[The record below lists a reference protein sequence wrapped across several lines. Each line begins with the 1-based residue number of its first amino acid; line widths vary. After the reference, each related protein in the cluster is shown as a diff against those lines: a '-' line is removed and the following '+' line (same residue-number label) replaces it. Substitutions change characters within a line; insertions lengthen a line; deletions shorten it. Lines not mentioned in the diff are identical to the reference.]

1 MRSRDWLRA
10 PPAIILA
17 LWPAAA
23 EAAGAGSANGW
34 LAAVIGGLGVALLA
48 AGAILVGMRRRIAGL
63 SRQGAAAA
71 GRAERVSGLMD
82 SAADG
87 RWLWPAG
94 RSAGNPAAEGT
105 IAPALAEAL
114 GLAPD
119 ADWAQ
124 FRDRLAGDRRG
135 ALDQAVTALHQDG
148 APFDLTCDAG
158 EISLRLCG
166 RRVATA
172 GGATDA
178 VWAHDVTAAA
188 HALAQAHDATRRTAQ
203 QRDGFKAM
211 LDALPLPV
219 WRRRADLQLD
229 WCNAAYAEA
238 VGDDPVGVVESG
250 RELAAGAIDGHGRG
264 LADRARNTR
273 LAQSES
279 HPVVVD
285 GTRRLFDFTELPL
298 KSADGE
304 AAGIGGYALDCTGL
318 EETQQE
324 LARHIAA
331 HGEVLE
337 RLGSAV
343 AIYGADTRLKFFNR
357 AYVQLWGL
365 DEQWLGGEPTLGEVL
380 EALRERRRLP
390 EFADFQAFKQD
401 QLKLFTSM
409 IEPMEEL
416 VYRPDDTTIRQVLSP
431 HPFGGL
437 IFIFEDVTDRLA
449 LERSYDTLSAVQ
461 LETINNLHEGVA
473 VFGSDGR
480 LKLSN
485 PAFARLW
492 GLAPE
497 DLADGRHVADLA
509 EKTKRFFSRFGD
521 WPTVKPKVI
530 SRVFEAESHSG
541 QFERSD
547 GSVLS
552 YACVPLPDG
561 ACLMSYLDVTDSV
574 RVERAL
580 RDRNEALEMA
590 DHLKTEFIANVSYEL
605 RTPLNVIIGFTEIL
619 ARSYFGTLN
628 EKQDEYIQGIL
639 ESSQRLLALINDIL
653 DLASIEAGHMRLE
666 VAPVELHRL
675 LKGVVD
681 LAGGRARELDLT
693 LTLECADDIGV
704 LIADERRLK
713 QAMFNLV
720 SNAIKFTQSG
730 GTVTV
735 SGRRE
740 SVEPAGEVVL
750 EVADSGS
757 GIAEAHQ
764 QKVFE
769 KFYRVDPQ
777 ARESGTG
784 LGLSLVKSLIELHG
798 GRVEVV
804 SHPDQGTRVACHLP
818 ARARDGGP
826 DPTPAA
832 RDKTADG

>member
-1 MRSRDWLRA
+1 MV
-10 PPAIILA
+10 LA

-23 EAAGAGSANGW
+23 QAAGDGSADGW
-34 LAAVIGGLGVALLA
+34 LVAVVGGLGIALA
-48 AGAILVGMRRRIAGL
+48 AAVAILVGMRRRFAGQL
-63 SRQGAAAA
+63 RQGAAATA
-71 GRAERVSGLMD
+71 RAAHVSGLLD
-82 SAADG
+82 AAADG

-94 RSAGNPAAEGT
+94 RSVPADEPTAAGRC
-105 IAPALAEAL
+105 APGLAEAL

-135 ALDQAVTALHQDG
+135 ALDQAFTALRRDG
-148 APFDLTCDAG
+148 TPFDLTLDAAAG
-158 EISLRLCG
+158 AVGLRLWG
-166 RRVATA
+166 RRVAA
-172 GGATDA
+172 ADGATDA
-178 VWAHDVTAAA
+178 VWAQDVTADAK
-188 HALAQAHDATRRTAQ
+188 ALAEARDATLRTAQ

-219 WRRRADLQLD
+219 WHRRTDLHLD
-229 WCNAAYAEA
+229 WCNAAYADA
-238 VGDDPVGVVESG
+238 VGDGPTQVVESG

-264 LADRARNTR
+264 LAERARNTR

-285 GTRRLFDFTELPL
+285 GARRLFDFTELPL
-298 KSADGE
+298 KAADGE
-304 AAGIGGYALDCTGL
+304 VAGMGGYALDCTGL
-318 EETQQE
+318 EEMQHE

-343 AIYGADTRLKFFNR
+343 AIFGGDTRLKFFNR
-357 AYVQLWGL
+357 AYVHLWGL
-365 DEQWLGGEPTLGEVL
+365 DEQWLGAEPTLGEVL

-390 EFADFQAFKQD
+390 EFADFQGFKQE
-401 QLKLFTSM
+401 QLKLFTSL
-409 IEPMEEL
+409 IEPMQEL
-416 VYRPDDTTIRQVLSP
+416 IYRPDDTTIRQVLSP

-437 IFIFEDVTDRLA
+437 IYIFEDVTDRLA

-461 LETINNLHEGVA
+461 RETINNLHEGIV

-485 PAFARLW
+485 PAYARLW
-492 GLAPE
+492 GLSPE
-497 DLADGRHVADLA
+497 DLADGPHVADLA
-509 EKTKRFFSRFGD
+509 EKTKRYFARFGD
-521 WPTVKPKVI
+521 WSRVKSKVI
-530 SRVFEAESHSG
+530 SQVIEPESHSD
-541 QFERSD
+541 QFERAD
-547 GSVLS
+547 GSVLT

-561 ACLMSYLDVTDSV
+561 ACLMSYLDVTDSA

-590 DHLKTEFIANVSYEL
+590 GHLKTEFIANVSYEL
-605 RTPLNVIIGFTEIL
+605 RTPLNVIIGFSEIL
-619 ARSYFGTLN
+619 ARNYFGPLN
-628 EKQDEYIQGIL
+628 EKQNEYTQGIL
-639 ESSQRLLALINDIL
+639 DSSQRLLALINDIL

-666 VAPVELHRL
+666 VAPVELRRL
-675 LKGVVD
+675 LEGVVS
-681 LAGGRARELDLT
+681 LAGGRARELGLT
-693 LTLECADDIGV
+693 LSLDCADDLGV

-720 SNAIKFTQSG
+720 SNAIKFTPSG

-740 SVEPAGEVVL
+740 AVEPADEVVL
-750 EVADSGS
+750 EVSDTGS
-757 GIAEAHQ
+757 GIAEAYHER
-764 QKVFE
+764 VFE

-784 LGLSLVKSLIELHG
+784 LGLSLVKNLIELHG
-798 GRVEVV
+798 GRVEFV
-804 SHPDQGTRVACHLP
+804 SHPDRGTRVACRLP
-818 ARARDGGP
+818 TRAQAGNGASE
-826 DPTPAA
+826 PAA
-832 RDKTADG
+832 ASGDQPAGE